1 MNNTKD
7 SLINDFQRLP
17 GIGPKQA
24 ERFAYYLMKQN
35 KAFIESLSKNILNI
49 KLNSSQCTE
58 CFSFFANNINKTT
71 ICNIC
76 ADESR
81 NKSIMLIVEK
91 ELDVNAIEKT
101 SEYNGVY
108 FVTGGKLPFLVDD
121 PREYIRI
128 RELVDIIR
136 KKLDV
141 DDSENLEK
149 NEESG
154 NKKES
159 KKLKEI
165 IFALPANDEGDNQ
178 VEYIKKTINQIVGMQ
193 DVKISILARG
203 VSTGLEMEYIDH
215 DTFKSAFSFRK

>member
-49 KLNSSQCTE
+49 KLNSSQCME
-58 CFSFFANNINKTT
+58 CFSFFANSHNKESKNNL
-71 ICNIC
+71 CNIC
-76 ADESR
+76 SDESR
-81 NKSIMLIVEK
+81 NRSIMLIVEK

-128 RELVDIIR
+128 RELVEIIR
-136 KKLDV
+136 KKLDTEIE
-141 DDSENLEK
+141 D
-149 NEESG
+149 
-154 NKKES
+154 

-178 VEYIKKTINQIVGMQ
+178 VEYIKKTIIQIVGMEN
-193 DVKISILARG
+193 VNISMLARG

>member
-1 MNNTKD
+1 
-7 SLINDFQRLP
+7 
-17 GIGPKQA
+17 
-24 ERFAYYLMKQN
+24 
-35 KAFIESLSKNILNI
+35 
-49 KLNSSQCTE
+49 
-58 CFSFFANNINKTT
+58 
-71 ICNIC
+71 
-76 ADESR
+76 
-81 NKSIMLIVEK
+81 MLIVEK

-141 DDSENLEK
+141 DDNNLEE
-149 NEESG
+149 N
-154 NKKES
+154 KES

-178 VEYIKKTINQIVGMQ
+178 VEYIKKTIIQIVGMEN
-193 DVKISILARG
+193 VNISMLARG

>member
-49 KLNSSQCTE
+49 KLNSSQCVE
-58 CFSFFANNINKTT
+58 CFSYFSNSHNKESQNNL
-71 ICNIC
+71 CNIC
-76 ADESR
+76 SDESR
-81 NKSIMLIVEK
+81 NRSIMLIVEK

-141 DDSENLEK
+141 DDDNLEE
-149 NEESG
+149 N
-154 NKKES
+154 KES

-178 VEYIKKTINQIVGMQ
+178 VEYIKKTITQIVGMEN
-193 DVKISILARG
+193 VNISMLARG

>member
-1 MNNTKD
+1 MNNVKD
-7 SLINDFQRLP
+7 SLIQDFQRLP

-35 KAFIESLSKNILNI
+35 KNFIESLSKNILNI
-49 KLNSSQCTE
+49 KLNSSQCAE
-58 CFSFFANNINKTT
+58 CYSFFSNTNVNAEKNKLCS
-71 ICNIC
+71 ICS
-76 ADESR
+76 DESR
-81 NKSIMLIVEK
+81 DKKVVLIVEK

-121 PREYIRI
+121 PREHIRI
-128 RELVDIIR
+128 RELVDILR
-136 KKLDV
+136 KRLDT
-141 DDSENLEK
+141 SSL
-149 NEESG
+149 S
-154 NKKES
+154 
-159 KKLKEI
+159 EI

-178 VEYIKKTINQIVGMQ
+178 VEYIKKTITQVVGM
-193 DVKISILARG
+193 DTVKISMLARG

>member
-49 KLNSSQCTE
+49 KLNSSQCNL
-58 CFSFFANNINKTT
+58 CFSFFANSHNKESKNNL
-71 ICNIC
+71 CNIC
-76 ADESR
+76 SDESR

-136 KKLDV
+136 KKLDI
-141 DDSENLEK
+141 DEDNLEE
-149 NEESG
+149 N
-154 NKKES
+154 KES

-178 VEYIKKTINQIVGMQ
+178 VEYIKKTIIQIVGMEN
-193 DVKISILARG
+193 VNISMLARG

>member
-49 KLNSSQCTE
+49 KLNSSQCTD
-58 CFSFFANNINKTT
+58 CFSFFSNSHNKESKNYL
-71 ICNIC
+71 CNIC
-76 ADESR
+76 SDESR
-81 NKSIMLIVEK
+81 NRSIVLIVEK

-108 FVTGGKLPFLVDD
+108 FVTGGKLPFLIDD

-136 KKLDV
+136 RKLDA
-141 DDSENLEK
+141 
-149 NEESG
+149 EEEQ
-154 NKKES
+154 NKI
-159 KKLKEI
+159 KEI

-178 VEYIKKTINQIVGMQ
+178 VEYIKKTITQIVGIQ
-193 DVKISILARG
+193 DVNISMLARG

>member
-1 MNNTKD
+1 MNNIKD

-58 CFSFFANNINKTT
+58 CFSFFSNNINKTS

-76 ADESR
+76 SDENR

-128 RELVDIIR
+128 RELVEIIR

-141 DDSENLEK
+141 NGEEKIKEEN
-149 NEESG
+149 
-154 NKKES
+154 
-159 KKLKEI
+159 KLKEI

-178 VEYIKKTINQIVGMQ
+178 VEYISKTIKQIVGIGEVQ
-193 DVKISILARG
+193 ISMLARG

>member
-49 KLNSSQCTE
+49 KLNSSQCIE
-58 CFSFFANNINKTT
+58 CFSFFANSHNKESKNNL
-71 ICNIC
+71 CNIC
-76 ADESR
+76 SYESR
-81 NKSIMLIVEK
+81 NRSIMLIVEK

-128 RELVDIIR
+128 RELVDTIR

-141 DDSENLEK
+141 NGEEKIKEEN
-149 NEESG
+149 
-154 NKKES
+154 
-159 KKLKEI
+159 KLKEI

-178 VEYIKKTINQIVGMQ
+178 VEYIKKTIIQIVGMEN
-193 DVKISILARG
+193 VNISMLARG

>member
-1 MNNTKD
+1 MNNIKD

-58 CFSFFANNINKTT
+58 CFSFFSNSHNKESKNEL
-71 ICNIC
+71 CNIC
-76 ADESR
+76 SDESR
-81 NKSIMLIVEK
+81 DRSIMLIVEK

-108 FVTGGKLPFLVDD
+108 FVTGGKLPFLIDD

-136 KKLDV
+136 KKLDA
-141 DDSENLEK
+141 
-149 NEESG
+149 EEEH
-154 NKKES
+154 NKI
-159 KKLKEI
+159 KEI

-178 VEYIKKTINQIVGMQ
+178 VEYIKKTITQIVGMQ
-193 DVKISILARG
+193 NVNISMLARG

>member
-1 MNNTKD
+1 MNNIKD

-58 CFSFFANNINKTT
+58 CFSFFSNSHNKESKNEL
-71 ICNIC
+71 CNIC
-76 ADESR
+76 SDENRDS
-81 NKSIMLIVEK
+81 SVMLIVEK

-108 FVTGGKLPFLVDD
+108 FVTGGKLPFLIDD

-136 KKLDV
+136 KKIDQK
-141 DDSENLEK
+141 DT
-149 NEESG
+149 
-154 NKKES
+154 S
-159 KKLKEI
+159 KILKEV

-178 VEYIKKTINQIVGMQ
+178 VEYIKKTITQIVGMEN
-193 DVKISILARG
+193 VNISMLARG